1 MPSSENGE
9 GLSDR
14 LTKTS
19 SGAKIADSWSQ
30 RSERVVIR
38 ELLTHFLTKKN
49 TNRIYGVRGVNTSLF
64 LVDLDMGEPHQNP
77 SELTSLEVPHFSSTT
92 IWWCPFLECGAL
104 QSWIA
109 SQKRRKHISEFLT
122 HYPLAIQY
130 GYLYGQKDFVR
141 LRFATLDSPSVWWLC
156 QVDETI
162 RIHTRWWNVHSSI
175 ITRLPPEKCRTHMAP
190 NGPRLRYQS
199 RRGWP
204 FFL

>member
-141 LRFATLDSPSVWWLC
+141 LRFATNWFPFCLVIMSG
-156 QVDETI
+156 
-162 RIHTRWWNVHSSI
+162 WWNNKNSHKMMKCSQFHHHK
-175 ITRLPPEKCRTHMAP
+175 ITTRKM
-190 NGPRLRYQS
+190 
-199 RRGWP
+199 
-204 FFL
+204 